1 MMPGGAEARAKLEQ
15 AETDMGVAL
24 GTIRVLLIDDNAF
37 MRETVAAMLRD
48 IGFRDV
54 TESGGGH
61 DALRQL
67 ELANPGLII
76 CDIEM
81 QPMDGLQFVE
91 ALRAHA
97 WPRAKEIPVIF
108 LTVHTDAPTVKRAL
122 KLGIDAYVVKPVQ
135 KKQLEARIITV
146 LENALV
152 RRPKPA

>member
-1 MMPGGAEARAKLEQ
+1 
-15 AETDMGVAL
+15 MGVAL
-24 GTIRVLLIDDNAF
+24 GTIRVLVIDDNDF
-37 MRETVAAMLRD
+37 MRETIAAMLRD

-54 TESGGGH
+54 TEARDGH

-81 QPMDGLQFVE
+81 KPMDGLDFVE
-91 ALRAHA
+91 ALRVHA

-108 LTVHTDAPTVKRAL
+108 LTVHTEAPIVKRAA
-122 KLGIDAYVVKPVQ
+122 KLGVDAYVVKPVQ

-152 RRPKPA
+152 RRPRTPS

>member
-1 MMPGGAEARAKLEQ
+1 
-15 AETDMGVAL
+15 MGVAL

-37 MRETVAAMLRD
+37 MREAVATMLRD

-54 TESGGGH
+54 TEAGDGNS
-61 DALRQL
+61 ALRQL
-67 ELANPGLII
+67 ELSNPGLII

-91 ALRAHA
+91 TLRAHS
-97 WPRAKEIPVIF
+97 WHRAKEIPVIF
-108 LTVHTDAPTVKRAL
+108 LTVHTEAPIVKRAA
-122 KLGIDAYVVKPVQ
+122 KLGADAYVVKPVQ

-152 RRPKPA
+152 RKPRTPS

>member
-1 MMPGGAEARAKLEQ
+1 
-15 AETDMGVAL
+15 MGVAL
-24 GTIRVLLIDDNAF
+24 GTIRALVIDDNDF
-37 MRETVAAMLRD
+37 MRETIAAMLRD

-54 TESGGGH
+54 TEARDGH

-81 QPMDGLQFVE
+81 KPMDGLDFVE

-108 LTVHTDAPTVKRAL
+108 LTVHTEAPIVKRAA
-122 KLGIDAYVVKPVQ
+122 KLGVDAYVVKPVQ

-152 RRPKPA
+152 RRPRAPS